1 MTHQQTLWKGWI
13 RGPVPG
19 DEDAVTPASQQ
30 QRACWCQWVCV
41 CVLACVRACVGVF
54 VREWVRGRRSDTTWT
69 LSICLAQDSG
79 CNIKLFTI
87 YKFISHQ
94 QSFSSTWGGDDDTVL
109 IHLCVCVWYEWIRDT
124 LPLLPSF
131 LLLFC
136 RDIHSGGNTTNS
148 PEIFWD
154 FTQRLCMCV
163 LQCKCMCTT
172 VCASICVCYSV
183 CVHALQCVC
192 VCACVCMYYSV
203 CVYPCVLRC
212 VCVCVTHREIP
223 LWMEG
228 GIKRAESYNCC
239 QGAEREQ
246 SDLTQCS
253 FSSDNQT
260 FNARR
265 PEPLHRGP
273 EDQNH
278 KTEDQHFTPKGLN

>member
-1 MTHQQTLWKGWI
+1 MNESGTLFLFFPPSSSSSVVTFIQEETPQTVLRYSEI
-13 RGPVPG
+13 LLN
-19 DEDAVTPASQQ
+19 
-30 QRACWCQWVCV
+30 VCV
-41 CVLACVRACVGVF
+41 
-54 VREWVRGRRSDTTWT
+54 
-69 LSICLAQDSG
+69 
-79 CNIKLFTI
+79 
-87 YKFISHQ
+87 
-94 QSFSSTWGGDDDTVL
+94 
-109 IHLCVCVWYEWIRDT
+109 
-124 LPLLPSF
+124 
-131 LLLFC
+131 
-136 RDIHSGGNTTNS
+136 
-148 PEIFWD
+148 
-154 FTQRLCMCV
+154 
-163 LQCKCMCTT
+163 
-172 VCASICVCYSV
+172 CVCYSV
-183 CVHALQCVC
+183 SVCVLQCVQVSACATVCVCMRYSVC